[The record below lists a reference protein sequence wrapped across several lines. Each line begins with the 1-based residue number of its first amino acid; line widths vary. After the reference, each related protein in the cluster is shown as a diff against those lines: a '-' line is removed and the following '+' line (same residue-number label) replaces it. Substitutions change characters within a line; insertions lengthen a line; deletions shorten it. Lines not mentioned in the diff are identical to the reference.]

1 MLMIVTIPWLRFFP
15 AGPTVKRREK
25 LIEPFISSFW
35 SADGKPGE
43 ITSNRFDRIAAEIP
57 LSGDGIV
64 ICGPVEVE
72 TYLSVHFKV
81 IESDQPPDHIIDN
94 LVGIANKIAP
104 LAGPGGAAVNL
115 GASVLSSALAMNKD
129 DVLYSHTLSTE
140 PIDQLEVTFGNDRL
154 EGALTARRI
163 GGSD

>member
-1 MLMIVTIPWLRFFP
+1 MSKYCVHGNGETITGFRSLV
-15 AGPTVKRREK
+15 GEK

-94 LVGIANKIAP
+94 VVGIANKIAP
-104 LAGPGGAAVNL
+104 LAGPGGAAVKPRGI
-115 GASVLSSALAMNKD
+115 GAVIGVGYEQGRCAVLAHA
-129 DVLYSHTLSTE
+129 VH
-140 PIDQLEVTFGNDRL
+140 
-154 EGALTARRI
+154 GA
-163 GGSD
+163 D